1 MKVLLTGGSGFLG
14 SHMAEQLTQQG
25 HTVRAL
31 VRKTS
36 DTSFL
41 EKLDNL
47 EFAEGGVSD
56 VASLERAVDG
66 VDAVIHSAGLVK
78 AKRPEE
84 FHRTNCGGTVNLLD
98 AALKHKDR
106 IKRFVLVSSLAAI
119 GPSEDGSPVDPEKAP
134 GPVTH
139 YGRSKLAAEHA
150 VLAKKGELP
159 VTIIRPPAIYG
170 PRDQEILAFYKA
182 IKNRVI
188 PYFGTTEN
196 RVSLIYGADAAAAC
210 IRAVLADTPSGSA
223 FFVEDGQ
230 AYKFSDMIERVE
242 QALGRRAWLRFP
254 IPRPIMTTAALG
266 SELYGKVANKPVML
280 TRDKLNELFAP
291 HWVCSAE
298 ATRKALGWEPR
309 VPFDEGARITA
320 DWYREAGWL

>member
-1 MKVLLTGGSGFLG
+1 MKILLTGGSGFLG
-14 SHMAEQLTQQG
+14 SHIAEQLTQQG

-31 VRKTS
+31 VRKS
-36 DTSFL
+36 SNKSFL
-41 EKLDNL
+41 EKLGGI
-47 EFAEGGVSD
+47 EFADGAISD
-56 VASLERAVDG
+56 VPSLERAVDG

-78 AKRPEE
+78 AKKPEE

-98 AALKHKDR
+98 AALKHKER
-106 IKRFVLVSSLAAI
+106 IKRFVLVSSLAAV
-119 GPSEDGSPVDPEKAP
+119 GPSDDGSPVDPDNAP

-150 VLAKKGELP
+150 VRAKKDELP

-170 PRDQEILAFYKA
+170 PRDQEILAFFKA
-182 IKNRVI
+182 VKARVL

-196 RVSLIYGADAAAAC
+196 RVSMIYGADAAAAC
-210 IRAVLADTPSGSA
+210 IRAVFADTPSGEA
-223 FFVEDGQ
+223 FFVEDGR
-230 AYKFSDMIERVE
+230 AYKFSDMVEQVE
-242 QALGRRAWLRFP
+242 QALGKRAWLRFP

-298 ATRKALGWEPR
+298 RTKQALDWEPQ
-309 VPFDEGARITA
+309 VLFDEGARITA
-320 DWYREAGWL
+320 DWYRDAGWL